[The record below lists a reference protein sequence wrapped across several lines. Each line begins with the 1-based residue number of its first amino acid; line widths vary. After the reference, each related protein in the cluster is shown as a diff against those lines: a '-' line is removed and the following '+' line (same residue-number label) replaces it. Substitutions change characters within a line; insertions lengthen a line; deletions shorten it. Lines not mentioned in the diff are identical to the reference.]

1 MALMSMQEFYDT
13 ILRMAE
19 IVDLLTKNMDEEMLD
34 LFEEYGD
41 LSARLNGHDF
51 AKNKMCFAA
60 N

>member
-1 MALMSMQEFYDT
+1 MSLMSMQEFYDT

-34 LFEEYGD
+34 LFEEYGE
-41 LSARLNGHDF
+41 LCAHLNGHDF